1 MDNGLLNGVL
11 FLDFKKAFDSVNHN
25 ILLSKLELYGIRGTS
40 LKWFKSYLS
49 NRKQICSI
57 NGKQSD
63 VNDLKCGAPQ
73 GSNLGPF
80 LFLLYINDL
89 PRCLQTTKARL
100 FANDTTLS
108 ISASTVDEI
117 ESKLNHDLLNV
128 NEWLIA
134 NKLTL
139 NETKTEFMIIGS
151 RQRVPSFEQGPI
163 IKLGNQVIKRV
174 PNKKTLGVILN
185 EHLTW
190 NKHIDEQNKKI
201 SNNIA
206 LLRRAKSF
214 VPEHILNKMY
224 NAFVIPN
231 FYYCSTVWNDGHK
244 NKLTKLSK
252 LQKKAA
258 RVITGASYDERSN
271 EIFRKLDWMPI
282 HKSLSIRENI
292 VTLKAL
298 TANSPNYLTEMFNFC
313 SNETYNL
320 RSNFCQLFLEKPN
333 TNFLKKSFS
342 YRAAK
347 SWNNLPDNIRQNV
360 DNITLNVAKSML
372 INHYRTD

>member
-1 MDNGLLNGVL
+1 MIITASFIIILKLCLKICCQTNLVANLKEDSPAAQWVMVQLSNIRRSKSSTHYPSDKNRFDVSSKGPSSGISVGGRGKHACFYTSEYIKTTRDKIKTNQMDLIKTRNKYKCKSYYLLN
-11 FLDFKKAFDSVNHN
+11 VN
-25 ILLSKLELYGIRGTS
+25 
-40 LKWFKSYLS
+40 
-49 NRKQICSI
+49 
-57 NGKQSD
+57 
-63 VNDLKCGAPQ
+63 VN
-73 GSNLGPF
+73 
-80 LFLLYINDL
+80 
-89 PRCLQTTKARL
+89 
-100 FANDTTLS
+100 
-108 ISASTVDEI
+108 
-117 ESKLNHDLLNV
+117 LLNV

-231 FYYCSTVWNDGHK
+231 CYYCSTVWNDGHK

-292 VTLKAL
+292 VTFKAL